1 MRPNAVVVQQRR
13 SGFLGPAPGFTGLGD
28 GAEDIKSHQWFKGI
42 DFATLHLQ
50 EPPFK
55 PQLKTP
61 GDTRYFDDDI
71 EDKPLRELLAYISGN
86 GLD

>member
-71 EDKPLRELLAYISGN
+71 EDKPLRESLAYISGK